1 MRCNSMRCELDAVQL
16 YAMKL
21 DAVQLYVMQLDA
33 VQLVA
38 ATVSFACEN

>member
-1 MRCNSMRCELDAVQL
+1 MRCELDAVQL